1 MKIIYLLLPLCGAYF
16 NRYLYNFYSNN
27 LQKSLRNNCNKNTC
41 NINNKLYKHYSKE
54 NFIYSNKIIKKKERQ
69 NTIYSIISIL
79 IFLKYRN
86 VSIIIIAII
95 NYLLFYK
102 FKYTYLFQN

>member
-1 MKIIYLLLPLCGAYF
+1 MRIIYLLLPLCGAYF

-27 LQKSLRNNCNKNTC
+27 LHKSLRNNFNKNSC
-41 NINNKLYKHYSKE
+41 NINNKLYKHYNKE

-69 NTIYSIISIL
+69 NTISSIISIIL
-79 IFLKYRN
+79 FLKYRN
-86 VSIIIIAII
+86 VSIIILAII